1 MHEKTLTHIGGDW
14 RERVARLQKLLQ
26 SASAEL
32 IDAETELA
40 DRLAAINA
48 FEFKLRAATSVLVSR
63 LDQLESEIRDLRL
76 RLRQQEDEWGEG
88 SGGNGRWSVDDV
100 ESVASGQGPQASG
113 GYRYRDAGPDS
124 APQKL
129 NEDQGVE
136 LKRLYRQ
143 LARRFHP
150 DLAVDPAD
158 RDYRTQL
165 MIAINAAYVAG
176 DLEKLRQLALEP
188 ESVHEMEWADSDQQL
203 AEMLLRELERC
214 RRRLAEIQEE
224 MERLEKHKSAR
235 LMKQAAQAEANGRDW
250 AAEIKAQLQEQ
261 IARKMVERDVLKQEV
276 EFNSGTESLL
286 DGDAYADA
294 VWEISLEY
302 AFEED
307 PDNEAEA
314 WTYRRRNR
322 YSYDDDDILD
332 DLD

>member
-1 MHEKTLTHIGGDW
+1 MHEKTLAQSGGDW
-14 RERVARLQKLLQ
+14 RERVTRLQKLVQ

-48 FEFKLRAATSVLVSR
+48 FEFKLRAATSLLVSR
-63 LDQLESEIRDLRL
+63 LDQLEKEIRE
-76 RLRQQEDEWGEG
+76 LRQQLRQQDEAWGNGEG
-88 SGGNGRWSVDDV
+88 SGGRWSVDDV
-100 ESVASGQGPQASG
+100 ESVASGHGPQASG

-129 NEDQGVE
+129 DEDQGVE

-158 RDYRTQL
+158 REYRTQL

-188 ESVHEMEWADSDQQL
+188 ESVHEMEWADSDQKL

-250 AAEIKAQLQEQ
+250 ATEIKAQLQEQ

-276 EFNSGTESLL
+276 EFNSGTESPL

-314 WTYRRRNR
+314 WTFRRRDR
-322 YSYDDDDILD
+322 FSYDDDILD